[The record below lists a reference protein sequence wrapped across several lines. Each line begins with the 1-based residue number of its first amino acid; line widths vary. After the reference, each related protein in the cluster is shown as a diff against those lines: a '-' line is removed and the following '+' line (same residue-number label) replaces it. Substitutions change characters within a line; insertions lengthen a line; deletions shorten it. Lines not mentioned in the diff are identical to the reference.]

1 MKVRVNIGLIILIV
15 ILIGLI
21 LMTFRCKEGFS
32 VYNDSIMSGDMKEL
46 RIEKPSFG
54 MDSKQCACCKNMG
67 GKRNSLLGNR
77 CTCNNKCACKNKFLR
92 LFSKR

>member
-1 MKVRVNIGLIILIV
+1 MKVRVNIGLIVLIV

-32 VYNDSIMSGDMKEL
+32 VYNDIIMSGDMKEL

-54 MDSKQCACCKNMG
+54 MDSNRYASYNNM
-67 GKRNSLLGNR
+67 R
-77 CTCNNKCACKNKFLR
+77 
-92 LFSKR
+92 